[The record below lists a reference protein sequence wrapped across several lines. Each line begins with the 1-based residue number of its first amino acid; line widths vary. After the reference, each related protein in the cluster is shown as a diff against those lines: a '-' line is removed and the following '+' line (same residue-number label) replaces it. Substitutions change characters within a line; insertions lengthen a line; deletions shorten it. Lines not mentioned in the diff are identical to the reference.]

1 MAVSFRSRD
10 QGTSVVLNKG
20 YRENEYEP
28 HDHSELSDME
38 KYIVDT
44 LQSYGNEL
52 DIWQLFSNH
61 LEWIQDYYPD
71 PVGEMDRALL
81 GLERRKII

>member
-52 DIWQLFSNH
+52 DI
-61 LEWIQDYYPD
+61 
-71 PVGEMDRALL
+71 
-81 GLERRKII
+81 